1 MTMTL
6 KTAFPVVPLPIDS
19 VIREILSGLK
29 EHPNLVLRA
38 APGAG
43 KTTRIPPALLNAGF
57 ATGGDIVVLEPRR
70 LATRM
75 AARAVAA
82 SFGEPVGKTVGYQ
95 VRFDEKVGPDTRI
108 RFVTEGILTRRLISD
123 PELKGTAVVIL
134 DEFHERHLATD
145 VALARLRQLQK
156 TKRPDLKLV
165 VMSATLDADPVAD
178 FLGNTPV
185 VVSEGRQFPV
195 EVEFL
200 KRQTDA
206 PVERLVAEA
215 LTTALDAGPDGHV
228 LIFLPGAAEIRKCRA
243 ACQNLMAAR
252 DVLPLIFHGDLS
264 GEEQDAVVR
273 PSSKRK
279 VIFSTNLAESS
290 VTIDGVTVVIDAGTA
305 RVSRFSPWN
314 GLPALAVERVSQASA
329 IQRAGRAGRTA
340 PGRCYRLY
348 TEADFHLRPAFE
360 TAEIHRSDL
369 SETLL
374 ELLAGEIGQPEWF
387 EAPPEA
393 ALSAAETLLLK
404 LGALDSNRN
413 VTNAGRRMLRF
424 PVFPRLGRL
433 IVECTGRG
441 HGEAGALAA
450 ALLSERDI
458 RTATGAF
465 GGGKAIGDEFAD
477 SDVLALCAAFHRAA
491 ALDFRPDRVRELG
504 LDPGAVQRVE
514 RVRRQLSGL
523 LKRENASVESETMEN
538 AVLKGVLAA
547 FPDRVARIRKPKTG
561 RNFDV
566 VLPGGGTAR
575 LAESSVVRREG
586 PICAVDAEV
595 RGEAVV
601 RLASHIEADWI
612 LELFFDDI
620 EEFDVHEWNAGTER
634 VVRRRGWAFNE
645 IVFEEKTIS
654 ELDPE
659 QAGSILGGEIERRGW
674 RNFTD
679 ADVVENYLNRIAFLS
694 RHFPEAGFPEIGD
707 AVVIEAVRRLA
718 FGASRVGELKT
729 ILGKGGLEAEIA
741 AGLTSDQRRLLDRC
755 APEFLHLGSRRRAR
769 ITYERDQPPF
779 VASRLQDF
787 FGMTETPRIADGRA
801 QLVLHLLAP
810 NNRPIQVTTDLKG
823 FWERVYREL
832 RPQLSRRYPKHAF
845 PENPGK

>member
-1 MTMTL
+1 M
-6 KTAFPVVPLPIDS
+6 KTNGNSKESVIHLPIDDLLNDL
-19 VIREILSGLK
+19 VNGLRTSGAMVVK
-29 EHPNLVLRA
+29 A

-43 KTTRIPPALLNAGF
+43 KTTRIPPALFKAGF
-57 ATGGDIVVLEPRR
+57 AAGGDIVVLEPRR

-82 SFGEPVGKTVGYQ
+82 SFGEQVGKTVGYQ
-95 VRFDEKVGPDTRI
+95 VRFDEKTGPETRI

-123 PELKGTAVVIL
+123 PTLKGTAVVIL

-145 VALARLRQLQK
+145 VALSRLRQLQK
-156 TKRPDLKLV
+156 TTRPDLKLV
-165 VMSATLDADPVAD
+165 VMSATLDADPLAE
-178 FLGNTPV
+178 FLGNAPV
-185 VVSEGRQFPV
+185 VISEGRQFPV
-195 EVEFL
+195 AVEFL

-206 PVERLVAEA
+206 PVERLVADA
-215 LTTALDAGPDGHV
+215 LATALDAEPTGHV

-243 ACQNLMAAR
+243 ASQNLVAAR
-252 DVLPLIFHGDLS
+252 DVVPLILHGDLS

-273 PSSKRK
+273 PSTKRK

-305 RVSRFSPWN
+305 RVARFSPWS

-340 PGRCYRLY
+340 AGRCYRLY
-348 TEADFHLRPAFE
+348 TEADFNLRPAFE

-374 ELLAGEIGQPEWF
+374 ELRAGEIAQPVWF

-404 LGALDSNRN
+404 LGALDSKGK
-413 VTNAGRRMLRF
+413 VTTIGRRMLGF

-433 IVECTGRG
+433 LVECADRG
-441 HGEAGALAA
+441 QGDAGALAA

-458 RTATGAF
+458 RTNSGAF
-465 GGGKAIGDEFAD
+465 GGGKTVGDEFDD
-477 SDVLALCAAFHRAA
+477 SDVLALVDAFRRAA
-491 ALDFRPDRVRELG
+491 RFNFQPDRVRELG
-504 LDPGAVQRVE
+504 LDPGGVQRVE
-514 RVRRQLSGL
+514 RVRRQLGGIL
-523 LKRENASVESETMEN
+523 GREKVPVEPETMET

-547 FPDRVARIRKPKTG
+547 FPDRVARVRKPKTG

-575 LAESSVVRREG
+575 LAETSVVRREG

-595 RGEAVV
+595 RGESVV
-601 RLASHIEADWI
+601 RLASHVEADWV

-620 EEFDVHEWNAGTER
+620 EEFDVHEWNAGNER
-634 VVRRRGWAFNE
+634 VVRRRGWAFNG
-645 IVFEEKTIS
+645 IVFEEKTLS

-659 QAGSILGGEIERRGW
+659 RAGEVLGLEIERRGW
-674 RNFTD
+674 RNFAD
-679 ADVVENYLNRIAFLS
+679 ADAIENYLNRIAFLA

-707 AVVIEAVRRLA
+707 AVVIGAVKRLA
-718 FGASRVGELKT
+718 FGSSRVSELKNV
-729 ILGKGGLEAEIA
+729 LRGGLEGEIA
-741 AGLTSDQRRLLDRC
+741 AGLTSEQRRLLDRC
-755 APEFLHLGSRRRAR
+755 APEYIQLGSRRRAR
-769 ITYERDQPPF
+769 VTYERDQPPYL
-779 VASRLQDF
+779 ASRLQDF

-810 NNRPIQVTTDLKG
+810 NNRPIQVTADLKG

-845 PENPGK
+845 PENPVG

>member
-1 MTMTL
+1 MTL
-6 KTAFPVVPLPIDS
+6 TGNSKKTGFSLPIDQLLE
-19 VIREILSGLK
+19 EIVEKLRVSGA
-29 EHPNLVLRA
+29 LVVRA

-43 KTTRIPPALLNAGF
+43 KTTRIPPALFNAGF
-57 ATGGDIVVLEPRR
+57 ATEGDIVVLEPRR

-75 AARAVAA
+75 AARAVAVA
-82 SFGEPVGKTVGYQ
+82 FGEPVGKTVGYQ

-123 PELKGTAVVIL
+123 PNLKGTAVVIL

-156 TKRPDLKLV
+156 TSRPDLKLV
-165 VMSATLDADPVAD
+165 VMSATLDADPLAD
-178 FLGNTPV
+178 FLGNAPV

-200 KRQTDA
+200 KRQTDV
-206 PVERLVAEA
+206 PVERLVAESLA
-215 LTTALDAGPDGHV
+215 VALDAEPTGHV

-252 DVLPLIFHGDLS
+252 EVLPLTLHGDLS

-279 VIFSTNLAESS
+279 IIFSTNLAESS

-305 RVSRFSPWN
+305 RVARFSPWN
-314 GLPALAVERVSQASA
+314 GLPTLAVERVSRASA

-348 TEADFHLRPAFE
+348 TEADFNLRPAFE

-374 ELLAGEIGQPEWF
+374 ELKAGTIGPPEWF

-404 LGALDSNRN
+404 LGALDSSGN
-413 VTNAGRRMLRF
+413 VTAIGRRMLRF

-433 IVECTGRG
+433 IVECADRG
-441 HGEAGALAA
+441 QGDAGAMAA

-458 RTATGAF
+458 RGGAF
-465 GGGKAIGDEFAD
+465 GGGKTVGDDFDD
-477 SDVLALCAAFHRAA
+477 SDVLALIDAFRRAA
-491 ALDFRPDRVRELG
+491 RFNVQPDRVRELG
-504 LDPGAVQRVE
+504 LDPGGVQRVE
-514 RVRRQLSGL
+514 RVRRQLGGL
-523 LKRENASVESETMEN
+523 VGREKAPVEVEAMET

-547 FPDRVARIRKPKTG
+547 FPDRVARVRKPKTG

-575 LAESSVVRREG
+575 LAETSVVRREG

-595 RGEAVV
+595 RGESVV
-601 RLASHIEADWI
+601 RLASHIEADWV

-620 EEFDVHEWNAGTER
+620 EEFDLHEWNGER
-634 VVRRRGWAFNE
+634 VVRRRGWAFNG
-645 IVFEEKTIS
+645 IVFEEKTLS

-659 QAGSILGGEIERRGW
+659 RAGDILGAEIGRRGW

-679 ADVVENYLNRIAFLS
+679 ADAVENFLNRISFLAK
-694 RHFPEAGFPEIGD
+694 HFPEAGFPEIGD
-707 AVVIEAVRRLA
+707 AVVIEAVKRLA
-718 FGASRVGELKT
+718 FGASRVNELKNL
-729 ILGKGGLEAEIA
+729 LGKGALEAEIA
-741 AGLTSDQRRLLDRC
+741 AGLTAEQRRLLDRC
-755 APEFLHLGSRRRAR
+755 APEFLQLGNRRRAR
-769 ITYERDQPPF
+769 VTYERDQPPYL
-779 VASRLQDF
+779 ASRLQDF

-845 PENPGK
+845 PENPAGKS